1 MFVLPLSL
9 SLSPHLLSSQPSDL
23 TYRYEPT
30 AGKEIP
36 EKEASGDHGL
46 ITKKY
51 KGFLLKY

>member
-1 MFVLPLSL
+1 M
-9 SLSPHLLSSQPSDL
+9 LSSQPSDL